1 MSQELT
7 FALLALGAV
16 LVVVAL
22 AGGKLFGS
30 MTAGTRT
37 AVRAVIGVAGLVVI
51 GGAFVVGILP
61 TLQSPASHVSPA
73 ASTSPG
79 PQAAP
84 MPPPSAP
91 APAVAAPV
99 ESGPPL
105 AMDVVAAA
113 SNALTSCTVP
123 TAPQLPDGAKAT
135 LAQMGNAHRDF
146 EAYDA
151 ATNDYTKCV
160 DEMVA
165 RVVQQAGNSASPADI
180 ARLKEFGARAHNVA
194 IEKEQT
200 DADEFNA
207 QIRAYKAKHP

>member
-16 LVVVAL
+16 LVVVGL
-22 AGGKLFGS
+22 AGGKLLGS
-30 MTAGTRT
+30 MAAGTRT

-61 TLQSPASHVSPA
+61 TLQTPATQPAAKASPGAQGAASPPASA
-73 ASTSPG
+73 A
-79 PQAAP
+79 
-84 MPPPSAP
+84 
-91 APAVAAPV
+91 AVAAPV

-105 AMDVVAAA
+105 TMDVVAAA

-123 TAPQLPDGAKAT
+123 TAPPIPDGTKAT
-135 LAQMGNAHRDF
+135 LAQMGSAHRDF

-194 IEKEQT
+194 VEKEQT

-207 QIRAYKAKHP
+207 QIRAYKAKHPG